1 MKPLLILAALASL
14 GAAPLAQAQP
24 VTPATPTSQQISAA
38 SPQERL
44 NLLAGFGRLGAFSG
58 DMTVFNRLSTAP
70 SDPGAPFRDLARAD
84 QRLAA
89 ALIGQSLQFTSVSG
103 QRGVTAWFNPLEDVW
118 VVGLWSPLGEGWR
131 LESLGVLTSDD
142 IERAEGPWNARR
154 PTLAG
159 ALAAQ
164 ADRARDL
171 FRDAI
176 APGRLDALIG
186 DQARTR
192 TRLAA
197 ILPVVRFQ
205 YERLA
210 ATARLE
216 GYQGWPADLERVFV
230 ADTGRLH
237 GDDALRSAIQGL
249 PTRTRLTLEPVM
261 GFSRP
266 DGESVAVQSPFAPAL
281 IFIVHFQQSSPGAA
295 AHPVRIEAVDLFS
308 GAA

>member
-1 MKPLLILAALASL
+1 MKPLLLLAALASL
-14 GAAPLAQAQP
+14 GAAPLARAQ
-24 VTPATPTSQQISAA
+24 VASPAPPSASQISQA

-44 NLLAGFGRLGAFSG
+44 NLLAGFGRIGALTG

-70 SDPGAPFRDLARAD
+70 SDPGAPLRDLTEGD

-118 VVGLWSPLGEGWR
+118 VIGLWSPLGEGWR
-131 LESLGVLTSDD
+131 LEHLGVMTSDD
-142 IERAEGPWNARR
+142 IAGADGPWNARR
-154 PTLAG
+154 PTLAA
-159 ALAAQ
+159 ALGAQ

-171 FRDAI
+171 FRDAV
-176 APGRLDALIG
+176 APGRVDALVA
-186 DQARTR
+186 DEARTR
-192 TRLAA
+192 AALAA

-216 GYQGWPADLERVFV
+216 GYTGFPQDLDAAFV
-230 ADTGRLH
+230 AATDRLQ
-237 GDDALRSAIQGL
+237 GDDAMRSVIQGL

-266 DGESVAVQSPFAPAL
+266 DGETFAVQSPFAPAL
-281 IFIVHFQQSSPGAA
+281 IFIVHFKQSSPGAA
-295 AHPVRIEAVDLFS
+295 AHPVRIEAVDLFA